1 LTTDKEEF
9 GFIDGL
15 FKIEA
20 NHFLHSVNWIQDAH
34 WIPIQF
40 NTLDYAIR
48 LDYTPIAHN
57 PRINSVYTY
66 QSSFEDAVYL
76 TGTSL
81 NVFEIIKNHYILKFY
96 TRTLDK
102 DVFDETFTVDN
113 ILNIF
118 RPIPV
123 YTLVGAPVHID
134 EKIDQYYI
142 IKDNKYINLN
152 MVSNTD
158 YTTRLDEFYIDG
170 LIRYNSKAGYVSE
183 IPVWTFVRNL
193 TYIPL
198 NSEVQDYNLE
208 FDKSQP
214 EANLRVH
221 SVYPFETDPVNKI
234 DSYLSNVLYSD
245 KYIISLSEVKSSIL
259 TTDFDY
265 LDEKYKQWSNY
276 TADSES
282 APSFRLIIDSNIVY
296 THSVLLDSIHEYD
309 EYTLDSYQKISS
321 LIKHESLTSEFIM
334 INLDISSDMI
344 ISTNSKIIGYT
355 SELTLDSY

>member
-1 LTTDKEEF
+1 
-9 GFIDGL
+9 
-15 FKIEA
+15 
-20 NHFLHSVNWIQDAH
+20 
-34 WIPIQF
+34 
-40 NTLDYAIR
+40 
-48 LDYTPIAHN
+48 
-57 PRINSVYTY
+57 
-66 QSSFEDAVYL
+66 
-76 TGTSL
+76 
-81 NVFEIIKNHYILKFY
+81 
-96 TRTLDK
+96 
-102 DVFDETFTVDN
+102 
-113 ILNIF
+113 
-118 RPIPV
+118 
-123 YTLVGAPVHID
+123 
-134 EKIDQYYI
+134 
-142 IKDNKYINLN
+142 